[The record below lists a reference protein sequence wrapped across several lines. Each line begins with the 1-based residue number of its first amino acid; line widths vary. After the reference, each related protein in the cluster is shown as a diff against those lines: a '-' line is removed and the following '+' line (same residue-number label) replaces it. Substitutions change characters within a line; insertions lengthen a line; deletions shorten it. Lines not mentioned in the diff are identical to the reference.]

1 MFYQNTKFSDLQGKY
16 YSEYVL
22 YFGEKKFLLQPR
34 ADKQKL
40 YMYSYDE
47 QALYIG

>member
-16 YSEYVL
+16 YSENVL
-22 YFGEKKFLLQPR
+22 YFGEKKILLQ
-34 ADKQKL
+34 L

-47 QALYIG
+47 QALLY